1 MCYHVGTKDAL
12 PPLSDRAGP
21 SFLGS
26 SASKIVVGG
35 MRRQSPA
42 RGFVIFGHE
51 FRALA
56 CFTDAQSPLHLLRA
70 STGGGGVEVGLDVSD
85 VEDVVHPCI

>member
-1 MCYHVGTKDAL
+1 MVDDERPHSPPRTARRLCKDASKVHPYFL
-12 PPLSDRAGP
+12 PLLVHD
-21 SFLGS
+21 FTLC
-26 SASKIVVGG
+26 
-35 MRRQSPA
+35 
-42 RGFVIFGHE
+42 
-51 FRALA
+51 L